1 MTGRSLR
8 PGGALAVTAA
18 LVLAGTVLAS
28 PAHADSTCTVN
39 GVPVPG
45 PLIRGTESADTIVCA
60 DGVDAATTVDALG
73 GDDVITLTGAVSGVV
88 RGGAGDDHVTLTS
101 GTLTGGVESQ
111 EGADTLEINGVITGH
126 VRAGQGDDGITAT
139 DVGSGGEIRGA
150 KGKDTI
156 TVSGAV
162 ASGGFVHGNEDADTL
177 HVNSNEGTVSAGG
190 DPGDQCT
197 VDMGLPCV
205 D

>member
-1 MTGRSLR
+1 MNGRSLR

-28 PAHADSTCTVN
+28 PARADSACVVN
-39 GVPVPG
+39 GVPVAG
-45 PLIRGTESADTIVCA
+45 PLIRGTENADTIVCA

-73 GDDVITLTGAVSGVV
+73 GDDRITLTGAVSGSV

-101 GTLTGGVESQ
+101 GTVTGGVESQ
-111 EGADTLEINGVITGH
+111 EGTDTVEINGVITGH
-126 VRAGQGDDGITAT
+126 VRAGQGDDVITAAG
-139 DVGSGGEIRGA
+139 VGSGGEIRGA
-150 KGKDTI
+150 RGGDTI
-156 TVSGAV
+156 TVTGTV

-177 HVNSNEGTVSAGG
+177 HVHDNKGTVSAGG
-190 DPGDQCT
+190 DPGDRCT
-197 VDMGLPCV
+197 VDTGLPCA